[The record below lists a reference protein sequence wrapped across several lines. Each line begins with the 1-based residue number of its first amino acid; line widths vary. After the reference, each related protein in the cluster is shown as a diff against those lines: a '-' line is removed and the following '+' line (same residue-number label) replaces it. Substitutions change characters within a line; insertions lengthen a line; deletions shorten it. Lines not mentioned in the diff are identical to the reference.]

1 VQIAT
6 SPPPATD
13 EHVPVTIGFVD
24 GATTRGLIEP
34 LHCWTRSITLWTHA
48 SEGTEVELE
57 FPAEEIAFVGFEA
70 VPDESPKLV
79 ISKSLADLRVHLMG
93 DRSFRVRVD
102 RADIASPLGFFG
114 VALGPSGPYS
124 ELYFFSRAVRAFED
138 PQPLGRMLVEA
149 GLVSE
154 EQVEDAA
161 RAQAEFKRIP
171 LGQILVQHGKLSPL
185 EAERAEGLR
194 AESAM
199 RLGDV
204 LIEQGLVEDH
214 DVQHAVRQQ
223 RRLRQLRLG
232 DILVERGLV
241 TEEAVC
247 RTLARKFRLPFVDL
261 DDVELDAEVLAE
273 LPEGIA
279 ERYGVL
285 PLSSTTQAL
294 TVAVADPLGNDHLDV
309 VRRHVKK
316 RILRVLVSGSQLDRE
331 LQTVGA
337 RAQGSRTHGA
347 AIDDLFRELDSH
359 LREADPEPV
368 EVDEAPV
375 REDDH
380 PVVKL
385 AHQIVEDAVRSG
397 ASDVHI
403 EPNGP
408 DQELQVRFRID
419 GRCQAYL
426 STRAALRRALVG
438 RYKVMASLDIA
449 ERRQPQDG
457 KISLVLDGRKIE
469 LRVATIPT
477 LDGDEDVVLRVLAGS
492 EPLPLEQMGFSA
504 SNLEGLTRAIRRPYG
519 LVLCVGPTG
528 SGKTTTLHSALGHIN
543 DVERKIWTA
552 EDPVEITQPGL
563 RQVQVNRKAGLTFA
577 AALRSFLRADPDVIM
592 IGEMRDLETVS
603 VAVEASLTGHL
614 VFSTLHT
621 NTAPE
626 TVTRLLDMG
635 IDPFSFGDSLVA
647 VLAQRLAR
655 RLCTHCR
662 SNRPSSATEFQRI
675 AKLYGPDDLEKHLG
689 IQKRSDL
696 KLWRVAGCEHCGG
709 TGYRGRVALHEL
721 LLVDDGIRSAIQ
733 RKGTASEV
741 RRIARACGMTTLLQD
756 GLAKA
761 IAGDTDLQQVLT
773 VCDR

>member
-1 VQIAT
+1 MEIART
-6 SPPPATD
+6 SPAS
-13 EHVPVTIGFVD
+13 EERVPVTVGLVD
-24 GATTRGLIEP
+24 GTATRGLIEP
-34 LHCWTRSITLWTHA
+34 LHCWTRTIRLWTHA
-48 SEGTEVELE
+48 SEGTEIELE
-57 FPAEEIAFVGFEA
+57 ISADQIAFVGFEE
-70 VPDESPKLV
+70 VPGRSPKLV
-79 ISKSLADLRVHLMG
+79 ISKTLADLRVHLMG

-102 RADIASPLGFFG
+102 RADVASPLGFFG
-114 VALGPSGPYS
+114 VSLGPSGPFS
-124 ELYFFSRAVRAFED
+124 ELYFYTRAVRAFED
-138 PQPLGRMLVEA
+138 PQPLGRMLVDA

-154 EQVEDAA
+154 VQVEDAA
-161 RAQAEFKRIP
+161 RAQAEYKRIP
-171 LGQILVQHGKLSPL
+171 LGQILVGHGKLSRN
-185 EAERAEGLR
+185 EAELAERLR
-194 AESAM
+194 ADSAM

-204 LIEQGLVEDH
+204 LIEQGLVEDQ
-214 DVQHAVRQQ
+214 DVQHAVREQQ
-223 RRLRQLRLG
+223 RLRQLRLG

-247 RTLARKFRLPFVDL
+247 RTLARKFHLPFVDL
-261 DDVELDAEVLAE
+261 DEVELDPEVLAE
-273 LPEGIA
+273 LPEGLA

-285 PLSSTTQAL
+285 PVKSSTQAL
-294 TVAVADPLGNDHLDV
+294 TIAVSDPLGNDHLDV
-309 VRRHVKK
+309 VRRYVKK
-316 RILRVLVSGSQLDRE
+316 RIMRVLVSGTQLDSH

-337 RAQGSRTHGA
+337 RALGARKHGA

-359 LREADPEPV
+359 LKEAEPEPPEV
-368 EVDEAPV
+368 EEQPV
-375 REDDH
+375 REDHH

-385 AHQIVEDAVRSG
+385 AHQIIEDAVRMG

-408 DQELQVRFRID
+408 EQDLQVRLRVD
-419 GRCQAYL
+419 GRCQSYMTAP
-426 STRAALRRALVG
+426 AAFRRALVG

-457 KISLVLDGRKIE
+457 KIAVMLDGRKVE

-477 LDGDEDVVLRVLAGS
+477 LNGDEDVVMRILAGCK
-492 EPLPLEQMGFSA
+492 PLPLAEMGFSR
-504 SNLEGLTRAIRRPYG
+504 SNLEGLKRAIARPYG

-655 RLCTHCR
+655 RLCTGCR
-662 SNRPSSATEFQRI
+662 SERPVSASEYQRI
-675 AKLYGPDDLEKHLG
+675 TQLYGPEQLAKNLG
-689 IQKRSDL
+689 VEKRSDMR
-696 KLWRVAGCEHCGG
+696 LWRVAGCERCGG

-721 LLVDDGIRSAIQ
+721 LLVDDGIRSVVQ

-741 RRIARACGMTTLLQD
+741 RRMATACGMTTLLQD
-756 GLAKA
+756 GIAKA

>member
-1 VQIAT
+1 MEVAKAAAVHG
-6 SPPPATD
+6 PRVA
-13 EHVPVTIGFVD
+13 VTVGLVD
-24 GATTRGLIEP
+24 GTATRGLIEP
-34 LHCWTRSITLWTHA
+34 LHCWKRTITLWTHA
-48 SEGTEVELE
+48 SEGTEIELE
-57 FPAEEIAFVGFEA
+57 ISAEQIAFVGFEEVA
-70 VPDESPKLV
+70 GASPKLV
-79 ISKSLADLRVHLMG
+79 ISKTLADLRVHLMG

-114 VALGPSGPYS
+114 VCLAPSGPYS

-138 PQPLGRMLVEA
+138 PQPLGGMLVDA
-149 GLVSE
+149 GLVSRV
-154 EQVEDAA
+154 QVEDAA
-161 RAQAEFKRIP
+161 RAQAEYKRIP
-171 LGQILVQHGKLSPL
+171 LGQILVRHGKLSRS
-185 EAERAEGLR
+185 EAELAERLR
-194 AESAM
+194 ADSAM

-204 LIEQGLVEDH
+204 LIEEGLVEDH
-214 DVQHAVRQQ
+214 DVQHAVREQQ
-223 RRLRQLRLG
+223 RLRQLRLG

-261 DDVELDAEVLAE
+261 DDVELDPEVLAE
-273 LPEGIA
+273 LPEGVA
-279 ERYGVL
+279 ERYEVL
-285 PLSSTTQAL
+285 PLSSTTQIL
-294 TVAVADPLGNDHLDV
+294 TIAVADPLGNDHLDV
-309 VRRHVKK
+309 VRGYVKK
-316 RILRVLVSGSQLDRE
+316 RVERVLVSGSQLERE
-331 LQTVGA
+331 LRTVGA
-337 RAQGSRTHGA
+337 RAQGSRQHGA

-359 LREADPEPV
+359 LREAEPEPV
-368 EVDEAPV
+368 EPEEPAV

-385 AHQIVEDAVRSG
+385 AHQIIEDAVRSG

-403 EPNGP
+403 EPNGH
-408 DQELQVRFRID
+408 DDELRVRFRVD
-419 GRCQAYL
+419 GRCRAYM
-426 STRAALRRALVG
+426 SAPSSFRRALVG
-438 RYKVMASLDIA
+438 RYKVMAALDIA

-457 KISLVLDGRKIE
+457 KITLVLDGRKVE

-477 LDGDEDVVLRVLAGS
+477 LNGDEDVVMRILAGS
-492 EPLPLEQMGFSA
+492 EPMPLAEMGLSSA
-504 SNLEGLTRAIRRPYG
+504 NFEGLKRAIARPYG

-603 VAVEASLTGHL
+603 TAIEASLTGHL

-621 NTAPE
+621 NSAPE

-635 IDPFSFGDSLVA
+635 VDPFGFGDSLVA

-655 RLCTHCR
+655 RLCTGCR
-662 SNRPSSATEFQRI
+662 TRRPASAREYQRL
-675 AKLYGPDDLEKHLG
+675 AQLYGAEALAKDLG
-689 IQKRSDL
+689 IQKRSDM
-696 KLWRVAGCEHCGG
+696 KLWRVAGCERCGG
-709 TGYRGRVALHEL
+709 AGYRGRVALHEL

-733 RKGTASEV
+733 RKGNASEV
-741 RRIARACGMTTLLQD
+741 RRIAMACGMTTLLQD
-756 GLAKA
+756 GIAKA
-761 IAGDTDLQQVLT
+761 IAGDTDLKQVLS